1 MEQHSNLPHHSVR
14 GFTLLETVVV
24 VTLIALVGGALSS
37 AIQYFYRTNNYV
49 LQEGTA
55 VQSARVGL
63 ATAVQNLREASYG
76 DDGSYPIANAATST
90 ITFYADVNGD
100 GRADMVRYYL
110 ASTTLYRDV
119 TYSSGNPPS
128 YVGQTPLT
136 VTVATYLQNNSSTP
150 IFQYYDNTGTL
161 LVAPINVS
169 SVASVTTNLLID
181 VDTKRSPS
189 AYSLSGSASLRNLY
203 NL

>member
-1 MEQHSNLPHHSVR
+1 MELPSNSFHHTVR
-14 GFTLLETVVV
+14 GFTLVETIVV
-24 VTLIALVGGALSS
+24 VTLMALVGGALSS

-55 VQSARVGL
+55 IQSARLGL

-90 ITFYADVNGD
+90 VTFYADVNGD
-100 GRADMVRYYL
+100 GRVDMVRYYL

-128 YVGQTPLT
+128 YSGQTPLT
-136 VTVATYLQNNSSTP
+136 VTVATYLQNSSSTP
-150 IFQYYDNTGTL
+150 IFQYYDDTGTL
-161 LVAPINVS
+161 LTAPINVS
-169 SVASVTTNLLID
+169 SVASVKTTLLID
-181 VDTKRSPS
+181 VDVNRSPS
-189 AYSLSGSASLRNLY
+189 AYLLVGSASLRNL
-203 NL
+203 

>member
-1 MEQHSNLPHHSVR
+1 MERLFNSSHHSVR

-24 VTLIALVGGALSS
+24 VTLVALVGGALSS

-49 LQEGTA
+49 LQEGNA

-90 ITFYADVNGD
+90 ITFYADINGD
-100 GRADMVRYYL
+100 GKADKVRYYF
-110 ASTTLYRDV
+110 ASSTLYRDV
-119 TYSSGNPPS
+119 TYSSGNPPT
-128 YVGQTPLT
+128 YTGQTPQT

-161 LVAPINVS
+161 LTAPINVS
-169 SVASVTTNLLID
+169 SVASVLTNLLID